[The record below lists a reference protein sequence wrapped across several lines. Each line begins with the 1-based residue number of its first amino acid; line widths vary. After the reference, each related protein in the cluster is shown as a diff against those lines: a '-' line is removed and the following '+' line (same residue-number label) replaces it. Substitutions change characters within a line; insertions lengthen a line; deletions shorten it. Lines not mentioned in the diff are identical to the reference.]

1 MDQPPKQYDHETL
14 TVSGEIAAALIKN
27 ILLLVGI
34 AFGVT
39 VKYYIIN
46 KSAKKIKPLMCWL
59 SILIAG
65 LAGSIAFLLVKDL
78 NIHPLY
84 KAIACGYSPIV
95 IEPLTLRIILW
106 IDPLI
111 DEIGKALK
119 AFIKK
124 QGNK

>member
-1 MDQPPKQYDHETL
+1 MDQTPKQYDHESL
-14 TVSGEIAAALIKN
+14 TIGGEITAALLKN
-27 ILLLVGI
+27 ILLIVGI
-34 AFGVT
+34 LFGVT

-46 KSAKKIKPLMCWL
+46 KSAVKIKPLMCWL
-59 SILIAG
+59 SIFIAG

-106 IDPLI
+106 INPI
-111 DEIGKALK
+111 VDEIGKAIK
-119 AFIKK
+119 SFIKK
-124 QGNK
+124 QSK